1 MKSKPAHIFASL
13 VLCLLLGE
21 LPVFASKAAGD
32 YPYVRSDLDGFFYA
46 RCIPNDSGGGKT
58 DIYQVK
64 KEKDLLIDS
73 YPVYSRNGLK
83 LAWSPIAGKVAMMLI
98 RSESNSDLSKQ
109 EEFAF
114 YLGGKQLAQ
123 YSTADLERLGA
134 AIGQE
139 RGGGKR
145 AQFNVIGAQQ
155 VPGTNEYDFVIS
167 IGAKEIHFNVLTG
180 KPR

>member
-1 MKSKPAHIFASL
+1 MKSKLPFIFVSL

-21 LPVFASKAAGD
+21 LPVIASKAAGD
-32 YPYVRSDLDGFFYA
+32 YPYVHSDLEGFFYA

-58 DIYQVK
+58 EIYQVK
-64 KEKDLLIDS
+64 KDKDLLVDS

-98 RSESNSDLSKQ
+98 RGKFNSDLNKQ

-123 YSTADLERLGA
+123 YSTTDLVKLGA
-134 AIGQE
+134 ETSAE
-139 RGGGKR
+139 RGGEKR

-155 VPGTNEYDFVIS
+155 LPGTNEYDFVVS
-167 IGAKEIHFNVLTG
+167 IGTKKIHFNILTG
-180 KPR
+180 KQR